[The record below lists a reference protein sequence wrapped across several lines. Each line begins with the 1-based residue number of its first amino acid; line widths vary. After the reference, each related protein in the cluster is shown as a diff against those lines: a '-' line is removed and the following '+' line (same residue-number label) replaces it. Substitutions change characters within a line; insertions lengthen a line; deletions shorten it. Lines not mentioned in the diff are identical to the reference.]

1 MKLSECVE
9 TRMMKFFKK
18 IHFLI
23 KMRLPSIFEQ
33 HARIFKSNGIKLQLF
48 PSAYRFQD
56 QNIFQLKLDS
66 LPGQYFFIDFD
77 WLWCAI

>member
-1 MKLSECVE
+1 
-9 TRMMKFFKK
+9 MMKFLKK

-66 LPGQYFFIDFD
+66 FLVNIFSLILIGYDVLFS
-77 WLWCAI
+77 

>member
-1 MKLSECVE
+1 ML
-9 TRMMKFFKK
+9 
-18 IHFLI
+18 
-23 KMRLPSIFEQ
+23 LPSIFEQ

-56 QNIFQLKLDS
+56 KNIFHLKLDS

-77 WLWCAI
+77 WLSFAI